1 MIRSDRKVL
10 DETSANRDPLGI
22 FKEWFKEASESG
34 VLLPEAMSLATAT
47 RDAKPSN
54 RTVLL
59 KGFDK
64 NGFRF
69 YTNYESR
76 KALELDENPHA
87 SLVFHWA
94 ILNRQIRIEGDVSR
108 LTEKESSDY
117 FKTRP
122 RNSQIGAWASKQ
134 SASLDSR
141 ERLLKKFQ
149 LYQKQFLDT
158 EIPLPPFWGGY
169 ILLPHTIEFWE
180 GKDDRLHDRLLFLRR
195 GTTWESE
202 RLFP

>member
-1 MIRSDRKVL
+1 MIRSDRKII
-10 DETSANRDPLGI
+10 DKTSANRDPLEI
-22 FKEWFKEASESG
+22 FKEWFKAASESG

-47 RDAKPSN
+47 QDAKPSN
-54 RTVLL
+54 RIVLL

-69 YTNYESR
+69 YTNHESR

-94 ILNRQIRIEGDVSR
+94 VLNRQIRIEGDVSR
-108 LTEKESSDY
+108 LTGKESSEY

-141 ERLLKKFQ
+141 ESLLKKFQ

-169 ILLPHTIEFWE
+169 LLSPHTIEFWE